1 MTHEPS
7 QDENDFVLID
17 ESLIPADL
25 LESALIEVPF
35 IPSEDDTLI
44 FDGDW

>member
-1 MTHEPS
+1 MTCEPS
-7 QDENDFVLID
+7 LNEDDFVLID

-35 IPSEDDTLI
+35 IPNENDTLI